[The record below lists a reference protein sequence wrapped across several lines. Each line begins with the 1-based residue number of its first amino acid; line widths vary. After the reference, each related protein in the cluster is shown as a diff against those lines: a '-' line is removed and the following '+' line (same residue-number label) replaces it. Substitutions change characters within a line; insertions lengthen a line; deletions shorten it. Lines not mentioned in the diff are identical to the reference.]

1 MLDKSVV
8 NGYVRACAR
17 LAVVRREPCRLD
29 DRRVADL
36 SAFGG
41 NNHVRAVD
49 LLCVEPDIGLGGCL
63 ECEKVI
69 LTVVP
74 ADVDFKS
81 VRRLKAQRRQSA
93 LLWLTSLRRAEIS
106 LLSQLLSYLG
116 QLALGFGARHLVEH
130 RVEVLKLRLA
140 LFELVG
146 KEALGVLRLLVVLVV
161 FLRVSRG
168 RDRGVELYPQ
178 RAAVF
183 VVVILN
189 VREGRSALNA
199 V

>member
-1 MLDKSVV
+1 MRLVKSFSRLPDTLRRVNVNRAVVDVYHHAGFSAGWLADVLDKSVV
-8 NGYVRACAR
+8 DGHVRACAR
-17 LAVVRREPCRLD
+17 LAVVRRAPRRLD

-49 LLCVEPDIGLGGCL
+49 LLCVEPDIGLCGCL

-93 LLWLTSLRRAEIS
+93 L
-106 LLSQLLSYLG
+106 
-116 QLALGFGARHLVEH
+116 F
-130 RVEVLKLRLA
+130 
-140 LFELVG
+140 
-146 KEALGVLRLLVVLVV
+146 
-161 FLRVSRG
+161 
-168 RDRGVELYPQ
+168 
-178 RAAVF
+178 
-183 VVVILN
+183 
-189 VREGRSALNA
+189 
-199 V
+199 